1 MKAEDKEVNGVNS
14 GFNTYIRHS
23 CSSSA
28 WKWYVRLSVEE
39 QKENGGEMQ
48 PLQFKRTIYSIRGE
62 SGNSGKNNI
71 HLDPR

>member
-39 QKENGGEMQ
+39 QKKGGEMQ
-48 PLQFKRTIYSIRGE
+48 PLQFERIYSIRGE
-62 SGNSGKNNI
+62 SVNSGKNNI